1 MELELEEVDW
11 VKMRYGQL
19 NLISE
24 KRLVTQPKD

>member
-24 KRLVTQPKD
+24 KRLAAIFHH